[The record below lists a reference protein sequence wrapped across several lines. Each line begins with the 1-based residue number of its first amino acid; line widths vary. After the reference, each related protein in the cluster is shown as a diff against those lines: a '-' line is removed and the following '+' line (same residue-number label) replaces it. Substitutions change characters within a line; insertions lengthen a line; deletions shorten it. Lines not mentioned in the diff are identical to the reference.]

1 MEFYGRPDISRD
13 DNVELIITQDE
24 IRNSIIK
31 SGGTPIVILPT
42 QDMIY
47 YNSNEKELSEFDKE
61 ILNEQINLC
70 DGIVMSGGYK
80 IYYYDKYVCH
90 VANEKHIP
98 LFGICMG
105 MQTMCCYNNENKNI
119 RVEGHREKNGNCTHN
134 VKILPNSKLFT
145 VLSKEEILTNSFHS
159 YAVPNS
165 GSYTVSAVVGDV
177 IEAVEKKEDLFNIGI
192 QWHPEK
198 YDNENSQNL
207 FKEFIK
213 ACNTFHTKKLK

>member
-1 MEFYGRPDISRD
+1 MEFYGRPDISGD
-13 DNVELIITQDE
+13 DNVKLVITPDD

-47 YNSNEKELSEFDKE
+47 YNNAEEELSEFDKE
-61 ILNEQINLC
+61 ILDEQINLC
-70 DGIVMSGGYK
+70 DGIIMPGGYR
-80 IYYYDKYVCH
+80 IYYYDKYVCKI
-90 VANEKHIP
+90 ANEKHIP

-105 MQTMCCYNNENKNI
+105 MQAMCCYDNNNRNI
-119 RVEGHREKNGNCTHN
+119 RVDGHKEANGNCTHN
-134 VKILPNSKLFT
+134 VNILPNSKLFNII
-145 VLSKEEILTNSFHS
+145 SKKEILTNSFHS

-177 IEAVEKKEDLFNIGI
+177 IEAVEKKDDLFNIGI

-198 YDNENSQNL
+198 YNNENSQKL
-207 FKEFIK
+207 FNEFIK
-213 ACNTFHTKKLK
+213 ASKIFHIKKLK

>member
-47 YNSNEKELSEFDKE
+47 YNNNEKELSEFDKE
-61 ILNEQINLC
+61 VLNEQINLC

-80 IYYYDKYVCH
+80 IYFYDKYVCH

-98 LFGICMG
+98 LFGICM
-105 MQTMCCYNNENKNI
+105 
-119 RVEGHREKNGNCTHN
+119 
-134 VKILPNSKLFT
+134 
-145 VLSKEEILTNSFHS
+145 
-159 YAVPNS
+159 
-165 GSYTVSAVVGDV
+165 
-177 IEAVEKKEDLFNIGI
+177 
-192 QWHPEK
+192 
-198 YDNENSQNL
+198 
-207 FKEFIK
+207 
-213 ACNTFHTKKLK
+213 

>member
-80 IYYYDKYVCH
+80 IYYYDKYVCQ

-105 MQTMCCYNNENKNI
+105 MQTMCCYNNKNKNI
-119 RVEGHREKNGNCTHN
+119 RAEGHREKNGNCTHN
-134 VKILPNSKLFT
+134 VKILTNSKLFT
-145 VLSKEEILTNSFHS
+145 ILSKEEILTNSFHS

-177 IEAVEKKEDLFNIGI
+177 IEAVEKKDELFNIGI

-207 FKEFIK
+207 FKAFIR
-213 ACNTFHTKKLK
+213 ACSIFHTKKLK